1 MISPEKDKG
10 NRVDTKIFGK
20 ARSLCILFYYFSII
34 KNPVKT
40 KVLAIDELGLAE

>member
-34 KNPVKT
+34 KNPKT